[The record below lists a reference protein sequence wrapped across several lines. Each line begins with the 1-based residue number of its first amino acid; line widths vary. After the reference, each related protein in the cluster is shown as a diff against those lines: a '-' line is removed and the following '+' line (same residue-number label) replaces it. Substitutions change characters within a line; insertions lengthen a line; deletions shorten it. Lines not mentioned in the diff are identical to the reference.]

1 MNTGPGG
8 KHPDGPLL
16 ACVLIGGKSS
26 RMGRPKHLL
35 RQADRFWLEHTV
47 ATATAL
53 VDAVFLAGAGEI
65 PPSLTHLV
73 RLRDASGVCGPM
85 AGILAALRHHPK
97 ATWLVL
103 ACDLP
108 ALRTEPLVW
117 LLAETR
123 PEDLAVLPCMENP
136 EQVEPLFACYS
147 GRCLPHLEELA
158 TGDAWS
164 LAPLRHVPGVRTPR
178 IPLALRPA
186 WRNINTPQQLR
197 RYLRDIGALP
207 PGFPAHPPSHAHN
220 R

>member
-1 MNTGPGG
+1 MNAGTGK
-8 KHPDGPLL
+8 KHLGPLL

-26 RMGRPKHLL
+26 RMGWPKHLL

-47 ATATAL
+47 ATTTAL

-65 PPSLTHLV
+65 PSSLTQLA

-85 AGILAALRHHPK
+85 AGILAALRHHPE
-97 ATWLVL
+97 ATWLIL

-108 ALRTEPLVW
+108 ALRADSLAW

-123 PEDLAVLPCMENP
+123 PEDLAVLPCMDSP

-147 GRCLPHLEELA
+147 GRCLPHLEALA
-158 TGDAWS
+158 ADGTWS
-164 LAPLRHVPGVRTPR
+164 LAPLRHVPGVRTPL
-178 IPLALRPA
+178 IPPALRPA

-197 RYLRDIGALP
+197 RYLREIGALSP
-207 PGFPAHPPSHAHN
+207 DFPAQTLSHARH